1 MPTKKRRA
9 IKPLGVV
16 TRPAIAVGIEPQS
29 KRPMKTSRG
38 PKRSHSGPA
47 MNRTRNLCSSACLI
61 QKELF
66 VRYLRSQKSNN
77 VRVCDLLLC
86 HMKIFANGHR

>member
-1 MPTKKRRA
+1 MPTKKRSA

-61 QKELF
+61 QKNFSFNTYVARRATMFE
-66 VRYLRSQKSNN
+66 
-77 VRVCDLLLC
+77 
-86 HMKIFANGHR
+86 FATCCCVI